1 MTGNRAHCI
10 TDMNNTREVYEI
22 MKLLVKSLI
31 IFCLIII
38 IIQFV
43 PVNRTNPPVD
53 SEVPATDAVRS
64 ILRRA
69 CYDCHSNE
77 TVWPWY
83 SRVAP
88 VSWLVAS
95 DVLEGREKL
104 NFSTWNRYNGKKQTE
119 LLKEIRNEVEE
130 GEMPPITYRM
140 IHKDARITAE
150 EIAILKAWA
159 VGSTPGYEIPGRQ

>member
-1 MTGNRAHCI
+1 
-10 TDMNNTREVYEI
+10 
-22 MKLLVKSLI
+22 MKLLFKSLI
-31 IFCLIII
+31 IICLIIV

-43 PVNRTNPPVD
+43 PVNRTNPSVD
-53 SEVPATDAVRS
+53 SEVPATDGVRS

-83 SRVAP
+83 SKVAP

-95 DVLEGREKL
+95 DVQEGREKL
-104 NFSTWNRYNGKKQTE
+104 NISIWNSYNGKKQTE
-119 LLKEIRNEVEE
+119 ILKEIRNEVEE

-140 IHKDARITAE
+140 IHNDARITAE

-159 VGSTPGYEIPGRQ
+159 VGAAPGYDIPGRH